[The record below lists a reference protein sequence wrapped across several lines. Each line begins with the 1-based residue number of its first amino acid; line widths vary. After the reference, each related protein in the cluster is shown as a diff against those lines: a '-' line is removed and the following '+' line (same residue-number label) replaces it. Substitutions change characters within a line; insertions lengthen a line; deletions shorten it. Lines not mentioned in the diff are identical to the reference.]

1 MAYPMAVSLDNMQ
14 FSPAKPG
21 VLGRKS
27 EVRRDAR
34 LRNQGLF
41 RTVMAGPG
49 HTLADVFANLELAPQ
64 LERVLRHAKR
74 NLLSARISLP
84 SDEGEGY
91 WEFTRIRD
99 EIYVVVANF
108 AYKEPRVEFVPGDGL
123 IQFNF
128 KISGDMTL
136 AVSRA
141 DALRWNRPSLL
152 VWAQP
157 KGVDTSEWTAASA
170 HERYITISVRPDFL
184 AEHLPASSVDVPQ
197 RLQMFLRD
205 GGDKI
210 DYCQLP
216 LSPLMLEAATK
227 LIDNPF
233 AGALALVFT
242 EALTL
247 ELLCSAVESFCAVPD
262 SPAEQYSERELR
274 CLHAARSILMRQF
287 APAPTIAKLARS
299 VGMAESTLAK
309 GFKCVFGQTLFDFS
323 LNCRMQHAMSMIC
336 DQRCSVAKASEA
348 VGYAHPT
355 SFTTA
360 FRRHFGM
367 RPMDV
372 RRMKSR

>member
-1 MAYPMAVSLDNMQ
+1 MAVSLDTLQ
-14 FSPAKPG
+14 FSQAVPG
-21 VLGRKS
+21 ILGRKS
-27 EVRRDAR
+27 EVRRDPR
-34 LRNQGLF
+34 PRNQGLF

-64 LERVLRHAKR
+64 LERVLRHTKR
-74 NLLSARISLP
+74 GLLSARISLP
-84 SDEGEGY
+84 SEEGEGY

-108 AYKEPRVEFVPGDGL
+108 AYKEPRVEFVPGDGM

-141 DALRWNRPSLL
+141 YALRWNRPSLL

-157 KGVDTSEWTAASA
+157 KGVDISEWTAASA

-197 RLQMFLRD
+197 RLRMFQCA
-205 GGDKI
+205 GSDKI

-216 LSPLMLEAATK
+216 LSPLMLEAAGK

-247 ELLCSAVESFCAVPD
+247 ELLCSAVESFCAVPE
-262 SPAEQYSERELR
+262 SPAEEYSERELR
-274 CLHAARSILMRQF
+274 CLHAARGILMRQF

-299 VGMAESTLAK
+299 VGMAESTLTK
-309 GFKCVFGQTLFDFS
+309 GFKSVFGQTLFDFS
-323 LNCRMQHAMSMIC
+323 LHCRMQHAMSMIC
-336 DQRCSVAKASEA
+336 HQRCSVAKASEA

-372 RRMKSR
+372 RRGKSR